1 LRSRAALLDRDVAH
15 SPAVG
20 LRPARHR
27 GPDDTPRHRGSHRLS
42 SRSRHR
48 RRHRECRSRCRSRAS
63 RSHDLCGDAGTRFLY
78 RHNAFQYRNGPA
90 IKIRGRPLSGIFIA
104 DKVFPHDGL
113 ENDWGDDAIHL
124 QTTRNIT
131 IGPGN
136 VVGFDAYG
144 RYRVCDFDEDR
155 VDDLFLATGET
166 WWFSSGGEFPWSY
179 LTARKEG
186 LDQIRLGYFD
196 GDLRCDV
203 LTESDGQW
211 VISSGGRGPWTAL
224 GAFGKPMSEV
234 AFGQFDPGQ
243 RDHRPGVTR
252 RTTHAFWR
260 APDGQWY
267 VTPLSAADW
276 LPVQSSSVPM
286 EKLRFGDFSGD
297 GVTDVLAVV
306 SGRWSISESARG
318 QWIVLNRHL
327 SSDVRSLYIA
337 DLDNN
342 NIDDIIRLET
352 KIRGAGPDSPVKLT
366 WWVSDDGRSRWR
378 ELRSY
383 STTVQ
388 LLRESPGLFAFSG
401 RFGAEPGAGVL
412 LTDVDRKGRF
422 FSEADGRTGPSAE
435 WTSRFAY

>member
-1 LRSRAALLDRDVAH
+1 
-15 SPAVG
+15 
-20 LRPARHR
+20 
-27 GPDDTPRHRGSHRLS
+27 
-42 SRSRHR
+42 
-48 RRHRECRSRCRSRAS
+48 
-63 RSHDLCGDAGTRFLY
+63 
-78 RHNAFQYRNGPA
+78 
-90 IKIRGRPLSGIFIA
+90 
-104 DKVFPHDGL
+104 
-113 ENDWGDDAIHL
+113 
-124 QTTRNIT
+124 
-131 IGPGN
+131 
-136 VVGFDAYG
+136 
-144 RYRVCDFDEDR
+144 
-155 VDDLFLATGET
+155 
-166 WWFSSGGEFPWSY
+166 
-179 LTARKEG
+179 
-186 LDQIRLGYFD
+186 
-196 GDLRCDV
+196 
-203 LTESDGQW
+203 
-211 VISSGGRGPWTAL
+211 
-224 GAFGKPMSEV
+224 
-234 AFGQFDPGQ
+234 
-243 RDHRPGVTR
+243 
-252 RTTHAFWR
+252 
-260 APDGQWY
+260 
-267 VTPLSAADW
+267 
-276 LPVQSSSVPM
+276 VQSSSVPM

-318 QWIVLNRHL
+318 QWTVLNRHL

-352 KIRGAGPDSPVKLT
+352 KIRGAGPDSPVNLT